1 VRATFTPFGLMDKEN
16 VPPAWLAVRADD
28 ADDDGEKARVIA
40 VPVGRDGEC
49 GETRRKSRTPS
60 RPVLVD
66 ITRRFTPLENKLTPG
81 KHILAGNSGVKKT
94 TSGLHLFSVENVT
107 MHGKRKLDKSTAATQ
122 GSRVS
127 VKTMR

>member
-1 VRATFTPFGLMDKEN
+1 MTPHWRACVGRVRARASRARLNTALKMFATRTHSPITPARDAAVRATFTPFGLMDKEN

-28 ADDDGEKARVIA
+28 DDDDGEKARVIA

-66 ITRRFTPLENKLTPG
+66 ITRRFTPLE
-81 KHILAGNSGVKKT
+81 V
-94 TSGLHLFSVENVT
+94 
-107 MHGKRKLDKSTAATQ
+107 R
-122 GSRVS
+122 
-127 VKTMR
+127 

>member
-1 VRATFTPFGLMDKEN
+1 MDKEN

-66 ITRRFTPLENKLTPG
+66 ITRRFTPLEVRASARSQRTIFGG
-81 KHILAGNSGVKKT
+81 KSG
-94 TSGLHLFSVENVT
+94 F
-107 MHGKRKLDKSTAATQ
+107 Q
-122 GSRVS
+122 I
-127 VKTMR
+127 